1 MKIRVFMVR
10 FTYPFGTVVD
20 IADGIPD
27 PGEHPKLKSS
37 GREDG
42 LLETPDQRPTMREMS
57 EIMEN
62 SIEGGG
68 PTM

>member
-1 MKIRVFMVR
+1 MSVKIRVPAASC
-10 FTYPFGTVVD
+10 TYPFGTVVD

-42 LLETPDQRPTMREMS
+42 LLETPDERPTMREM
-57 EIMEN
+57 
-62 SIEGGG
+62 
-68 PTM
+68 